1 MINAQTSDAE
11 GEAPLEMTMDE
22 KEKEVTVEQEGN
34 LQTGVRK
41 SKCNSNNTLLIDD
54 SNVFNQY

>member
-22 KEKEVTVEQEGN
+22 KEKEVEHEGN

-41 SKCNSNNTLLIDD
+41 GKCISPV
-54 SNVFNQY
+54 VF